1 MEPRSATPLNEPSVT
16 LTSRSG
22 VSSPRPVEQGR
33 GGYLTAELSASALRH
48 NLRLLRAELPAGTQ
62 LCPTVKCDCYGHGIE
77 LLLPIFSEMT
87 DGLCVASPD
96 EALAIRAMGYDGR
109 LLVFFSP
116 CADATSDD
124 DPAGTLDKLL
134 AHEVT
139 LTLVDRREVDL
150 VSTAAAELGTT
161 ARVHVKINTGM
172 CRSGIAP
179 AEAPGLI
186 GAIRRA
192 AAIELTGLY
201 THFATADEADK
212 TATRQQLARL
222 IDVAEAC
229 DAGSLTL
236 HAANSAALIDLPETH
251 LAMARPGIACY
262 GIAPSNQMHRR
273 LALRPVLRL
282 WARLMQT
289 RQVPAGSRCGYGLT
303 HTFGRDSRIGLVPVG
318 YGDGY
323 LRSLSN
329 RGAVMRVGGVRVAV
343 CGRISMDQVI
353 LDLTDAPHVQPGDV
367 VEIISNNPD
376 DPHSMEHLAALAG
389 TIPYEL
395 TCRLGQRV
403 RRVLVE

>member
-1 MEPRSATPLNEPSVT
+1 M
-16 LTSRSG
+16 
-22 VSSPRPVEQGR
+22 
-33 GGYLTAELSASALRH
+33 
-48 NLRLLRAELPAGTQ
+48 
-62 LCPTVKCDCYGHGIE
+62 
-77 LLLPIFSEMT
+77 
-87 DGLCVASPD
+87 
-96 EALAIRAMGYDGR
+96 
-109 LLVFFSP
+109 
-116 CADATSDD
+116 
-124 DPAGTLDKLL
+124 
-134 AHEVT
+134 
-139 LTLVDRREVDL
+139 DL

-172 CRSGIAP
+172 GRSGIAP
-179 AEAPGLI
+179 DEAPGLI

-212 TATRQQLARL
+212 SATRQQLARL
-222 IDVAEAC
+222 LEVADIC
-229 DAGSLTL
+229 DATSLTL

-262 GIAPSNQMHRR
+262 GIAPSDDIHRR
-273 LALRPVLRL
+273 LPLRPVLRL
-282 WARLMQT
+282 QARLMQT
-289 RQVPAGSRCGYGLT
+289 RLVPAGSQCGYGLT
-303 HTFGRDSRIGLVPVG
+303 HTFDRDSRVGLVPVG

-329 RGAVMRVGGVRVAV
+329 RGAVMRVGGVRVGV

-367 VEIISNNPD
+367 VEIISDQPD
-376 DPHSMEHLAALAG
+376 DPHSMENLARLAG